1 MSVNRV
7 ILIGRLGRDPDLKTG
22 SFTVCNFSLATSKK
36 VKGEEKTEWHNI
48 VVFGKL
54 AEICAQYLKKGRQC
68 YVEGEIRYE
77 KYQKDGQE
85 KNITKIIAN
94 EVTFLEQAQMKKEDR
109 EENDRVTYEDVAK
122 VFGNK
127 QEDVVQY
134 TNEDIPF

>member
-7 ILIGRLGRDPDLKTG
+7 ILIGRLGKDPELKTRN
-22 SFTVCNFSLATSKK
+22 FTVCNFPLATSKK
-36 VKGEEKTEWHNI
+36 VKGEDKTEWHSI
-48 VVFGKL
+48 VAFGKL

-94 EVTFLEQAQMKKEDR
+94 EVTFLEQAGMKKE
-109 EENDRVTYEDVAK
+109 EIEQNDKVTYEDVAK
-122 VFGNK
+122 AFGGK
-127 QEDVVQY
+127 KEDIVQY